1 MEPKKKIVSIIM
13 ILTIFDVLVVI
24 GSHLRF
30 IGIDLGEEFNFRDFY
45 MREVRVL
52 VFSHKNR
59 GK

>member
-1 MEPKKKIVSIIM
+1 M

-59 GK
+59 RK

>member
-1 MEPKKKIVSIIM
+1 M
-13 ILTIFDVLVVI
+13 ILTIFDVPVVI

-45 MREVRVL
+45 MREVRDL